1 MKNAPCPENR
11 ENPKTLTPPP
21 HPVLLDAGGAFGRRR
36 RVFCSVCCRL
46 LSSSRI
52 TDFSFFCV
60 RVLGYSH
67 AIDSS
72 ISIADATSPPTLLV
86 AAPCLRVSGNARS
99 IQVVCRLPLAVRLRL
114 SFPPVRVTPGE
125 GGFSLSR
132 CTMIPQVGA
141 QIRNIPYASSSFK
154 KDNRRSFSSAPG
166 STPTPLLF
174 VVASA
179 PPGHRIPHA
188 VKTTTPAQPHSLDPS
203 PTSKLLE
210 AVPST
215 TLRVVLLRQPLR
227 TSLQRHLNSA
237 SPVSI
242 NFDHLEVVLSTTLCV
257 VLLRRPLRFLLQCW
271 EIQTDSETAFT
282 CSQNPFVGF
291 FNVVFDFFVFFR
303 TRALGLQVKIFY
315 GFLLSVATSIFYYV
329 LVMFASQLTVEYLSV
344 YLNQTLEDFSEDSW
358 KTLGRLLGK
367 SSNAFYSRRRPT
379 KSSGSLPKFFRYELD
394 FGRFLRRLLEDSQK
408 LSEDSWQT
416 S

>member
-1 MKNAPCPENR
+1 M
-11 ENPKTLTPPP
+11 TPPP
-21 HPVLLDAGGAFGRRR
+21 HPILLDAGGAFGRRR
-36 RVFCSVCCRL
+36 RVFCSACCRL

-52 TDFSFFCV
+52 TGFSFFCV
-60 RVLGYSH
+60 RVLRYSH

-72 ISIADATSPPTLLV
+72 ISIAEATSPPTLLV
-86 AAPCLRVSGNARS
+86 AAPCLRVSGNAGS

-125 GGFSLSR
+125 GGFSPSR

-141 QIRNIPYASSSFK
+141 QIRNIPSASSSFK

-174 VVASA
+174 VVASV
-179 PPGHRIPHA
+179 PPGHRNPHA
-188 VKTTTPAQPHSLDPS
+188 VNTTTPAQRLEKTLIRVFCVIWALVLWVWIYADWALEWICLGLAHSLDPS

-210 AVPST
+210 VVPST
-215 TLRVVLLRQPLR
+215 ILRVVLLRQPLR

-242 NFDHLEVVLSTTLCV
+242 NCDHLEVVPSTTLCV
-257 VLLRRPLRFLLQCW
+257 VLLRWPLCFLLQCW

-303 TRALGLQVKIFY
+303 TQALGLQVKIFY
-315 GFLLSVATSIFYYV
+315 GFLLSLATSIFYYV
-329 LVMFASQLTVEYLSV
+329 LVMFAYQLTVEYFSV
-344 YLNQTLEDFSEDSW
+344 CNRHS
-358 KTLGRLLGK
+358 
-367 SSNAFYSRRRPT
+367 PT
-379 KSSGSLPKFFRYELD
+379 SV
-394 FGRFLRRLLEDSQK
+394 
-408 LSEDSWQT
+408 
-416 S
+416 

>member
-1 MKNAPCPENR
+1 MAAAKNNR
-11 ENPKTLTPPP
+11 ENSKTLTPPP

-36 RVFCSVCCRL
+36 RVFCSACCRL

-52 TDFSFFCV
+52 TGFSFFCV

-72 ISIADATSPPTLLV
+72 ISIAEATSPPTLLV
-86 AAPCLRVSGNARS
+86 AAPCLRVSGNAGS

-125 GGFSLSR
+125 GGFSPSR

-141 QIRNIPYASSSFK
+141 QIRNIPSASSSFK
-154 KDNRRSFSSAPG
+154 KDNRISFSSAPG

-174 VVASA
+174 VVASV
-179 PPGHRIPHA
+179 PPGHRNPHA
-188 VKTTTPAQPHSLDPS
+188 VNTTTPAQRLEKTLIRVFCVIWALVLWVWIYADWALEWICLGLAHSLDPS

-210 AVPST
+210 VVPST
-215 TLRVVLLRQPLR
+215 ILRVVLLRQPLR

-242 NFDHLEVVLSTTLCV
+242 NCDHLEV
-257 VLLRRPLRFLLQCW
+257 
-271 EIQTDSETAFT
+271 
-282 CSQNPFVGF
+282 
-291 FNVVFDFFVFFR
+291 
-303 TRALGLQVKIFY
+303 ALGLQVKIFY
-315 GFLLSVATSIFYYV
+315 GFLLSLATSIFYYV
-329 LVMFASQLTVEYLSV
+329 LVMFAYQLTVEYFSV

-367 SSNAFYSRRRPT
+367 SSNAFYARRRPT
-379 KSSGSLPKFFRYELD
+379 KSSGSLPKFFLYELE
-394 FGRFLRRLLEDSQK
+394 FERFLKRLLEDSQK